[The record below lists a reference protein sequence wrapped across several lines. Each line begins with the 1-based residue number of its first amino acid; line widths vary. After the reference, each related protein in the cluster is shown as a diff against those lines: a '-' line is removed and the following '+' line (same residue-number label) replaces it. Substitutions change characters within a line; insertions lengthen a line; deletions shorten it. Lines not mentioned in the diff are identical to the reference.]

1 MNTFL
6 IYFNGQPMRG
16 MYFMKSIVFS
26 FKKRYLF
33 RRSKGISPS
42 DVRFFIRRYS
52 VVLIFVSAFLTGLV
66 FGSIYASKADKQMLD
81 SLDFLFTTNLDARL
95 GQNAVSTF
103 CACFASDFIF
113 LTVVFL
119 LGLAPWGIPFLPFV
133 SAFKGFG
140 TGLTAAYLIITY
152 SLKGAGFYLLVVL
165 PGTFLFCLALV
176 KLSAYAFEIS
186 KQMFFSLIGQ
196 SHQTN
201 SLKNEVIDFCS
212 RSVSALFQVLKAYC
226 RGRLATRGTAE
237 LSA

>member
-103 CACFASDFIF
+103 CACFASDFSRLYSSWDFHRGEYRFCRLFQHLKALEQDLLRHI
-113 LTVVFL
+113 LLLHIHLKEQVFICL
-119 LGLAPWGIPFLPFV
+119 L
-133 SAFKGFG
+133 
-140 TGLTAAYLIITY
+140 
-152 SLKGAGFYLLVVL
+152 
-165 PGTFLFCLALV
+165 CCR
-176 KLSAYAFEIS
+176 E
-186 KQMFFSLIGQ
+186 
-196 SHQTN
+196 H
-201 SLKNEVIDFCS
+201 FCS
-212 RSVSALFQVLKAYC
+212 VWHL
-226 RGRLATRGTAE
+226 
-237 LSA
+237 

>member
-81 SLDFLFTTNLDARL
+81 SLDFLFTTNLDASHTVVRFGPL
-95 GQNAVSTF
+95 IIMPSIRALPPIEV
-103 CACFASDFIF
+103 IF
-113 LTVVFL
+113 LVVFL
-119 LGLAPWGIPFLPFV
+119 AISCSFL
-133 SAFKGFG
+133 
-140 TGLTAAYLIITY
+140 Y
-152 SLKGAGFYLLVVL
+152 
-165 PGTFLFCLALV
+165 
-176 KLSAYAFEIS
+176 
-186 KQMFFSLIGQ
+186 
-196 SHQTN
+196 
-201 SLKNEVIDFCS
+201 
-212 RSVSALFQVLKAYC
+212 
-226 RGRLATRGTAE
+226 
-237 LSA
+237 

>member
-1 MNTFL
+1 
-6 IYFNGQPMRG
+6 
-16 MYFMKSIVFS
+16 
-26 FKKRYLF
+26 
-33 RRSKGISPS
+33 
-42 DVRFFIRRYS
+42 
-52 VVLIFVSAFLTGLV
+52 
-66 FGSIYASKADKQMLD
+66 
-81 SLDFLFTTNLDARL
+81 
-95 GQNAVSTF
+95 
-103 CACFASDFIF
+103 
-113 LTVVFL
+113 FL

-186 KQMFFSLIGQ
+186 KQMFFSLIGH

-212 RSVSALFQVLKAYC
+212 QSVSALIMTFCSTL
-226 RGRLATRGTAE
+226 LDTA
-237 LSA
+237 LWCLFSGAFNF

>member
-140 TGLTAAYLIITY
+140 TGLTAAYLIM
-152 SLKGAGFYLLVVL
+152 L

-186 KQMFFSLIGQ
+186 KQMFFSLIGH

-212 RSVSALFQVLKAYC
+212 RSVSALIMTFCSTL
-226 RGRLATRGTAE
+226 LDTA
-237 LSA
+237 LWCLFSGAFNF

>member
-81 SLDFLFTTNLDARL
+81 SLDFLFTNK
-95 GQNAVSTF
+95 S
-103 CACFASDFIF
+103 
-113 LTVVFL
+113 
-119 LGLAPWGIPFLPFV
+119 
-133 SAFKGFG
+133 
-140 TGLTAAYLIITY
+140 
-152 SLKGAGFYLLVVL
+152 
-165 PGTFLFCLALV
+165 
-176 KLSAYAFEIS
+176 
-186 KQMFFSLIGQ
+186 
-196 SHQTN
+196 
-201 SLKNEVIDFCS
+201 
-212 RSVSALFQVLKAYC
+212 
-226 RGRLATRGTAE
+226 
-237 LSA
+237 

>member
-52 VVLIFVSAFLTGLV
+52 VVLIFVSAF
-66 FGSIYASKADKQMLD
+66 
-81 SLDFLFTTNLDARL
+81 LDARL

-186 KQMFFSLIGQ
+186 KQMFFSLIGH

-212 RSVSALFQVLKAYC
+212 RSVSALIMTFCSTL
-226 RGRLATRGTAE
+226 LDTA
-237 LSA
+237 LWCLFSGAFNF